1 MPLYM
6 TGAIESYYYP
16 KKRDEIFQRTLFVA
30 PKTIALVSSSVGNM
44 GDSVPSTLT
53 FDKKAIEGFDREYNN
68 YLDLCKPL
76 IQTFNTKNKREY
88 YKNLQEYEEKEAP
101 VILQSGGLS
110 VLTMSDDLMENLI
123 IRNNKYKTNDLIDY
137 YKARILNFKNNMK
150 NNRFIEIIRIPNID
164 KIRDGKVKVRFSLMF
179 HEEDIYYTLD
189 EFKQHLENII
199 VLLEN
204 QDNYHVYLDKE
215 AEQDYTFYA
224 KEDVGIIIS
233 KPSTPSVIIE
243 INESNITAAF
253 LDYLNHE
260 MDINDIEAKNK
271 DETIA
276 KLKRILCDL
285 DVPMRK

>member
-16 KKRDEIFQRTLFVA
+16 KKRGEIFQRTLFVA

-215 AEQDYTFYA
+215 AKQDYTFYA